1 MLQTFYE
8 LPQRA
13 SERSGYPEFLST
25 VCDRAVHE
33 VHLGLALGENV
44 LQHAGFMLAG
54 SVGAFLDE
62 GAGIAMELDAERVG
76 ERFNFGDARVEERAG
91 GREAGG
97 CAVVQKCES
106 ANGIRG
112 GVKDEFGPWGA
123 ASVLKGNH
131 FQTGAVQQLSKF
143 FDARIG
149 SVCRLK
155 RADPGIA
162 VNIKPNVAG
171 FDDVTGR
178 ECRTA
183 NYKSHVF
190 RQNFFIAYAVLYRA
204 DGAGVAEQ
212 VSGLLDRRAGVRAL
226 GSDDSE
232 FARRDFPSICRRVEA
247 RSEIGGAAD
256 AQAAVVDRESMR
268 LRNVVGVDFDIG
280 EARKVGAEDAA
291 DGSAT
296 DDANLDAHAVFRA
309 SNPV

>member
-8 LPQRA
+8 LPQSTIERRGH
-13 SERSGYPEFLST
+13 SEFFAAFGDS
-25 VCDRAVHE
+25 AVHE
-33 VHLGLALGENV
+33 VDLGLPLGENV
-44 LQHAGFMLAG
+44 LQHAGFVLAG
-54 SVGAFLDE
+54 RIGAFLNQS
-62 GAGIAMELDAERVG
+62 AGIAVELDAERLG
-76 ERFNFGDARVEERAG
+76 DRFTFGDERVEERAG

-97 CAVVQKCES
+97 CAVMQKCES

-112 GVKDEFGPWGA
+112 GVKDEFGPLGA
-123 ASVLKGNH
+123 ASVLKGND

-232 FARRDFPSICRRVEA
+232 FARRDFLRIGRCVEA
-247 RSEIGGAAD
+247 
-256 AQAAVVDRESMR
+256 
-268 LRNVVGVDFDIG
+268 
-280 EARKVGAEDAA
+280 
-291 DGSAT
+291 
-296 DDANLDAHAVFRA
+296 
-309 SNPV
+309 